1 MVDVNKKTKTHDG
14 RTPLELALQK
24 CHDCLDK
31 GASNEIYHGI
41 AITLMKSDAT
51 VDGVEKNVLRLAVNF
66 PVILKNILERHPQY
80 YNSLGKAV
88 KHLHKRYSRT
98 GFIELVL
105 QKGVDIIVTDLID
118 KESTTM
124 FLKTFTNDDGETPL
138 HTVAKLG
145 KVEIVKRLMECK

>member
-1 MVDVNKKTKTHDG
+1 MGQICPFSNVLPLQNFLMYGTYIWIHYIKNISSLLLVDVNKKTKTHDG

-80 YNSLGKAV
+80 
-88 KHLHKRYSRT
+88 
-98 GFIELVL
+98 
-105 QKGVDIIVTDLID
+105 
-118 KESTTM
+118 
-124 FLKTFTNDDGETPL
+124 
-138 HTVAKLG
+138 
-145 KVEIVKRLMECK
+145 

>member
-1 MVDVNKKTKTHDG
+1 M
-14 RTPLELALQK
+14 ELALQK

-31 GASNEIYHGI
+31 GVSNEIYHGI

-51 VDGVEKNVLRLAVNF
+51 VDGVEENVLQLAVNF
-66 PVILKNILERHPQY
+66 PVILKNILERHPRY
-80 YNSLGKAV
+80 YNSLCNAV
-88 KHLHKRYSRT
+88 KHLHKSYSRT

-124 FLKTFTNDDGETPL
+124 FLKTYTNDDGETPL

>member
-1 MVDVNKKTKTHDG
+1 MADVNKKTHDG
-14 RTPLELALQK
+14 RTPLELVLQK
-24 CHDCLDK
+24 CCDCLDK

-51 VDGVEKNVLRLAVNF
+51 VDGVEENVLRLAVNF

-80 YNSLGKAV
+80 YNSLRKAV
-88 KHLHKRYSRT
+88 KHLHKSYSRT

-105 QKGVDIIVTDLID
+105 QQGVDIIVMDLID
-118 KESTTM
+118 MESTTM
-124 FLKTFTNDDGETPL
+124 FLKTYTNDDGETPL